1 MEQVFFEW
9 MVMARKAYDRAL
21 EPVYESWGLS
31 RNELDTLLFLG
42 NNPGLDR
49 AADIVKFRGLAK
61 SHVSLA
67 VTTLERRGLLERRE
81 DPGDRRNV
89 RLKLTEVGVQ
99 AAREGKLAQKAF
111 FSRAFEG
118 LSQED
123 FDRWRAIAG
132 RVLGNIEAMDSQG
145 QR

>member
-1 MEQVFFEW
+1 MEHVFFER
-9 MVMARKAYDRAL
+9 MVMARKAYERAL
-21 EPVYESWGLS
+21 EPVCALWALS
-31 RNELDTLLFLG
+31 HNELDTLLFLG

-49 AADIVKFRGLAK
+49 AADIVKYRGLAK

-67 VTTLERRGLLERRE
+67 VTSLEQRGLLERRE
-81 DPGDRRNV
+81 DPGDRRNA
-89 RLKLTEVGVQ
+89 RLKLTAEGSA

-111 FSRAFEG
+111 FDRVFEG

-123 FDRWRAIAG
+123 FDRWHAIAG
-132 RVLGNIEAMDSQG
+132 HVLGNIEAMDAQG

>member
-1 MEQVFFEW
+1 MEHVFFER

-21 EPVYESWGLS
+21 EPVCESWGLS
-31 RNELDTLLFLG
+31 HNELDTLLFLG

-49 AADIVKFRGLAK
+49 AADIVKYRGLAK

-67 VTTLERRGLLERRE
+67 VTTLEHRGLLERRE

-89 RLKLTEVGVQ
+89 RLQLTEEGAA
-99 AAREGKLAQKAF
+99 AARDGKRAQKGF
-111 FSRAFEG
+111 FDRAFEG

-123 FDRWRAIAG
+123 FDHWRAIAG
-132 RVLGNIEAMDSQG
+132 HVLGNIEAMDTQG